1 MERTKLTL
9 AEAYAKSIAGRQ
21 HSEPQGDDGTAFA
34 ETLLSALVEGLGE
47 DVEMTE
53 REARELTNILTYFT
67 HNSLEEPAS
76 EVLSE
81 WRQNAQEDD
90 DARRSAL
97 TN

>member
-1 MERTKLTL
+1 MNKDKLSL
-9 AEAYAKSIAGRQ
+9 AESYAKFVSGRQ
-21 HSEPQGDDGTAFA
+21 HDEPQGSDRTAFA

-47 DVEMTE
+47 DVEMTD

-81 WRQNAQEDD
+81 WRQNAQEDYE
-90 DARRSAL
+90 ARRSAL